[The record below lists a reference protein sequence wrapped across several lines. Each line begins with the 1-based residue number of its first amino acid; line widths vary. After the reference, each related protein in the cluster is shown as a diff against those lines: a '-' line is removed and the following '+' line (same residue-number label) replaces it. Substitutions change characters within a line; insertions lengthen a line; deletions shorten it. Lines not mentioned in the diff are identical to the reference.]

1 MAVRTKEELLNI
13 IKEHLGDDTSDSA
26 LQLVEDIS
34 DTYDDLNSH
43 TDGEDW
49 KTRYEQN
56 DADWRKKYR
65 DRFFNAGNTEGDVT
79 DVPEKGEPAEETEP
93 TTFDELFKKE

>member
-1 MAVRTKEELLNI
+1 MAVRTKEDLLNL
-13 IKEHLGDDTSDSA
+13 IKERLGDDTSDSA
-26 LQLVEDIS
+26 LQLVEDVS
-34 DTYDDLNSH
+34 DTYDDLKSH

-49 KTRYEQN
+49 KTKYEQN

-65 DRFFNAGNTEGDVT
+65 DRFFNTWNAEGDVT
-79 DVPEKGEPAEETEP
+79 AEHEKDNQPEETEP

>member
-26 LQLVEDIS
+26 LQLVEDVS
-34 DTYDDLNSH
+34 DTFDDLNSH

-49 KTRYEQN
+49 KTKYEQN

-65 DRFFNAGNTEGDVT
+65 DRFFNTGNAEGD
-79 DVPEKGEPAEETEP
+79 DKHDSRDEEPDEETEP